1 MNKLNKD
8 QIRDLLPHREP
19 MLLIDELYDIQN
31 LKSATALVN
40 VSKKSFFGDLSV
52 IRTLINRKFKKF
64 TTLFLCSFF
73 PNCPVP
79 PLELP
84 LKKKDA
90 AQ

>member
-1 MNKLNKD
+1 M
-8 QIRDLLPHREP
+8 
-19 MLLIDELYDIQN
+19 DEKSGADGRFLVV
-31 LKSATALVN
+31 KSAVLKLVLQAEAKNIN